1 MTMHTH
7 ETRGR
12 PSSSAGPRPIRPSAP
27 RPRDEPPGPIELLR
41 TLRRNP
47 IETWTRAHFERPI
60 LAGVSLIGESAVVSE
75 PHAIRRVLLDN
86 AANYEKDALQQ
97 RVLAPGLGKGLL
109 ISEGEMWRAQR
120 RTLAPLF
127 SPRTV
132 ASFWPAMAEEADALV
147 RRWMRRRP
155 ARPLEVQAEMAHVT
169 LDILGRT
176 LFSGGLGRT
185 PREFMDA
192 ITHYFDSVGKL
203 DPFDLFDMPD
213 WLPRINRLR
222 SRRAL
227 AFFEEAVTGL
237 VERRRAEL
245 ARDPEAP
252 PRDLLTLL
260 LTARDPQTGAG
271 LSDDEVRANVITFIG
286 AGHETTAN
294 ALTWSLYLLALSE
307 PWQARLAAEA
317 ATTRG
322 AAVPDVEA
330 LVATRAVVEEAMR
343 LYPPVASLSRT
354 ALGPDDLAG
363 RRIRKG
369 TFVMVAPW
377 VLHRHRL
384 LWDAPDVFDPGRF
397 MPGRRETVDRFAYL
411 PFGAG
416 PRVCIGASFALQEAT
431 IILSRIMR
439 DVVVS
444 LPPGH
449 RVEPVQRITLR
460 PRGGLPLFVTP
471 RQTARASATAG

>member
-1 MTMHTH
+1 MTR
-7 ETRGR
+7 ELQASSGR
-12 PSSSAGPRPIRPSAP
+12 ITAVSTERAIRPPAP
-27 RPRDEPPGPIELLR
+27 RPRDEPPGPFELLR

-60 LAGVSLIGESAVVSE
+60 LTGTSLLGESAVVSD
-75 PHAIRRVLLDN
+75 PAAIRRVLLDN
-86 AANYEKDALQQ
+86 AGNYEKDALQQ

-127 SPRTV
+127 VPRTI
-132 ASFWPAMAEEADALV
+132 ASFWRVMADEADALV
-147 RRWMRRRP
+147 GRWRRRRA
-155 ARPLEVQAEMAHVT
+155 ARPLEIQAEMAHVT
-169 LDILGRT
+169 LEILGRT

-213 WLPRINRLR
+213 WLPRMSRIR

-227 AFFEEAVTGL
+227 GFFEEAVTGL
-237 VERRRAEL
+237 VERRRDEL
-245 ARDPEAP
+245 QRDEAAP

-260 LTARDPQTGAG
+260 LTARDPQTGDG
-271 LSDDEVRANVITFIG
+271 LSDEEVRANVITFIG

-294 ALTWSLYLLALSE
+294 ALTWSLYLLSLSAD
-307 PWQARLAAEA
+307 WQDRLAEEA
-317 ATTRG
+317 ARHAG
-322 AAVPDVEA
+322 GDIPDVEA
-330 LVATRAVVEEAMR
+330 LIATRAVIEEAMR

-377 VLHRHRL
+377 VLHRHKR
-384 LWDAPDVFDPGRF
+384 LWDRPDVFDPHRF
-397 MPGRRETVDRFAYL
+397 MPGRRETIDRFAYL

-439 DVVVS
+439 DIRVAPQKGYDVV
-444 LPPGH
+444 
-449 RVEPVQRITLR
+449 PVQRITLR
-460 PRGGLPLFVTP
+460 PRGGLPLIV
-471 RQTARASATAG
+471 RARRPA